1 MIKAAGGKTDVKSL
15 DAAAL
20 KMPATDPLR
29 LFTRK
34 LHWTT
39 KDHENTDAQADDY
52 EVVPAGPIIKG
63 QVHSY

>member
-1 MIKAAGGKTDVKSL
+1 
-15 DAAAL
+15 
-20 KMPATDPLR
+20 MPSTDPLR

-39 KDHENTDAQADDY
+39 NDHENVDAQADDY
-52 EVVPAGPIIKG
+52 EVVPAGPIING